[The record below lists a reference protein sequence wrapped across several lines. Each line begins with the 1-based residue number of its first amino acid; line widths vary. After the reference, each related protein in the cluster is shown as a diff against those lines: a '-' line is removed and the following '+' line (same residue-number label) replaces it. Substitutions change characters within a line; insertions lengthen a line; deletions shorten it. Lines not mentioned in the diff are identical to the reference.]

1 VEPGVDLLVNATSLG
16 LHDPEAAPDL
26 EFGALGRPLVADVV
40 FNPPRTRLLRAA
52 EAAGCRTLDGLG
64 MLANQGAIG
73 FRLWTGV
80 EPDAALMR
88 AVLAGA

>member
-1 VEPGVDLLVNATSLG
+1 
-16 LHDPEAAPDL
+16 
-26 EFGALGRPLVADVV
+26 
-40 FNPPRTRLLRAA
+40 
-52 EAAGCRTLDGLG
+52 